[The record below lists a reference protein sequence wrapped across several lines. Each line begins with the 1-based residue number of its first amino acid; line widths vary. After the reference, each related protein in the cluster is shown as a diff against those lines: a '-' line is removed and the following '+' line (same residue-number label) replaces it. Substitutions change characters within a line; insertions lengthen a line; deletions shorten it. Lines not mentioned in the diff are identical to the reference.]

1 MIAGVHIKA
10 LKLLP
15 DERGFLMEMLRS
27 DDPLFEGFGQVYITG
42 CKPGFAKAWHYHRKQ
57 TDHFV
62 CVLGKA
68 LVVLYDM
75 REGSPTKGMVQ
86 EFILEAPPCRDHA
99 PILLKIPPFVVHG
112 FTALEDEESRI
123 INIPTLPYQ
132 YHEPDEYRFPWNSR
146 EIPYQWPAHV
156 TGGG

>member
-1 MIAGVHIKA
+1 MIVGVQIKT

-27 DDPLFEGFGQVYITG
+27 DDPIFEGFGQVYITG
-42 CKPGFAKAWHYHRKQ
+42 CKPGFAKAWHYHKKQ
-57 TDHFV
+57 TDNFV

-75 REGSPTKGMVQ
+75 REGSTTKGAVQ
-86 EFILEAPPCRDHA
+86 EFILEAPPCRNHA
-99 PILLKIPPFVVHG
+99 PILLKIPPLIVHG
-112 FTALEDEESRI
+112 FTALDGEEARL

-132 YHEPDEYRFPWNSR
+132 YNEPDEFRLPWNTD
-146 EIPYQWPAHV
+146 EVPYKWPESV
-156 TGGG
+156 TNGG